1 MNIYNVVVLLCAIV
15 LNASANILLK
25 LGIRNVSENVGL
37 LKLLKAA
44 FGNFYIYLGLFC
56 FGMAF
61 VAYILVLNK
70 MKLSVAYPIMTSSGF
85 VIVSIASVVLFGE
98 HISVLKIVALAV
110 IITGIWM
117 LFLS

>member
-1 MNIYNVVVLLCAIV
+1 LNIYNVVVLLCAIV

-25 LGIRNVSENVGL
+25 LGIRSVPENVGM

-44 FGNFYIYLGLFC
+44 LGNLYIYLGLLC

-61 VAYILVLNK
+61 IAYTIVLNK
-70 MKLSVAYPIMTSSGF
+70 MKLSVAYPIMTTSGF

-98 HISVLKIVALAV
+98 HISALKIVALAV
-110 IITGIWM
+110 ILVGIWM
-117 LFLS
+117 LFLT